1 MDILHLIDR
10 FEELVAES
18 KRMPVGQS
26 IMVDRRRLLELIDQ
40 MRSAVPW
47 EVREARE
54 IVNTRDGI
62 LEEARREGD
71 GVLERAE
78 MEAQTKV
85 AETSIVKRAEE
96 QAANLVADART
107 RAQEQLDETER
118 QVQARLAQAEQA
130 ATNQMDEADRYALEI
145 LRRLM
150 QQLDAFSSTV
160 RAGVE
165 SLEAKLPED
174 QRG

>member
-47 EVREARE
+47 EVREAKE
-54 IVNTRDGI
+54 IVATRDGI
-62 LEEARREGD
+62 IDEAKREGD

-78 MEAQTKV
+78 MEAQAKV
-85 AETSIVKRAEE
+85 AETSIVKMAEE

-107 RAQEQLDETER
+107 RTQEQLDDTER
-118 QVQARLAQAEQA
+118 AVQARLAQAEQA
-130 ATNQMDEADRYALEI
+130 ANNQMDEADRYALEI

-150 QQLDAFSSTV
+150 QQLDAFSTTV

-165 SLEAKLPED
+165 SLESKLPQD
-174 QRG
+174 LRD